1 MTIIVRDSAQWVVV
15 TIRRYDNY
23 SDVLRLQHEEK
34 LMTIEILG
42 DGCSKCK
49 VMKKNV
55 QWAIND
61 LGLHTEVNVSMN
73 PERIAKLE
81 VLSLP
86 QLVID
91 GQLTPSSIWSSVEK
105 LKELMRTASRQD

>member
-1 MTIIVRDSAQWVVV
+1 MDCGCILNCV
-15 TIRRYDNY
+15 NY
-23 SDVLRLQHEEK
+23 NTSLRPQQEEE
-34 LMTIEILG
+34 LMIIEILG

-49 VMKKNV
+49 GMKKNV
-55 QWAIND
+55 QQAITD

-81 VLSLP
+81 VLYLP

-91 GQLTPSSIWSSVEK
+91 GQLTPSSIWSSTEK

>member
-1 MTIIVRDSAQWVVV
+1 M
-15 TIRRYDNY
+15 
-23 SDVLRLQHEEK
+23 EK

-55 QWAIND
+55 QQAIDD
-61 LGLHTEVNVSMN
+61 LGLHTEVSSVMD

-91 GQLTPSSIWSSVEK
+91 GQIAPSSISSSVESIK
-105 LKELMRTASRQD
+105 DLLRNVNMPD

>member
-1 MTIIVRDSAQWVVV
+1 MTIIVRNPAQWVVV
-15 TIRRYDNY
+15 IIRRCDNY
-23 SDVLRLQHEEK
+23 PVVLRLQHEER

-55 QWAIND
+55 QQAIND
-61 LGLHTEVNVSMN
+61 LGLHTEVNVSMD

-81 VLSLP
+81 VLFLP

-91 GQLTPSSIWSSVEK
+91 GQITPSSAWSSFED
-105 LKELMRTASRQD
+105 LKELLRTASRQG

>member
-1 MTIIVRDSAQWVVV
+1 MNCV
-15 TIRRYDNY
+15 NY
-23 SDVLRLQHEEK
+23 NTALRPQQEEE

-42 DGCSKCK
+42 DACSKCK

-55 QWAIND
+55 QQAINN
-61 LGLHTEVNVSMN
+61 LGLHTEVNISMN

-81 VLSLP
+81 VLYLP

-91 GQLTPSSIWSSVEK
+91 GQITPSSVWSSFED
-105 LKELMRTASRQD
+105 LKELLRTASKQG

>member
-1 MTIIVRDSAQWVVV
+1 
-15 TIRRYDNY
+15 
-23 SDVLRLQHEEK
+23 
-34 LMTIEILG
+34 MTIEILG

-55 QWAIND
+55 QQAIDD
-61 LGLHTEVNVSMN
+61 LGLHTEVSSVMD

-91 GQLTPSSIWSSVEK
+91 GQISPSSISSSVESI
-105 LKELMRTASRQD
+105 KELLRNANMQD